1 MPNYIIRRTAMRLTG
16 KIILL
21 IGLSTTLILT
31 LIFGILTAHYNK
43 QIENTLLDNAR
54 ILYKMVLT
62 VRHWASDYGGVL
74 VKKGPGTQ
82 INPFLPHP
90 YVVTQKNDT
99 LVLRNPAL
107 ITRELSQLS
116 KKMIGDAFFH
126 MASKKYLNPANK
138 PDAFENKALSYFETH
153 KGKKEFYGFERRNNH
168 LYFRYFAPLYTERSC
183 LSCHAKQGYK
193 EGDLRGGVSIH
204 ISAEGF
210 KKAQQENKFFM
221 LISLLG
227 TIFILST
234 LLYFGLRKTII
245 RPIES
250 LTTAAEQLE
259 AQNYAFHLAV
269 PRKASVEISKLFSAF
284 LRMRDSILSS
294 LSLVKISENKYR
306 SLIENSPEAIGITD
320 LQGKIIE
327 INRRLLDL
335 VETGKDDILGKTIQD
350 LIDPKHIHYLSD
362 PIVSKAT
369 TRHYETYLIHR
380 KGEKIPVEI
389 FEIHDIRLTPQEQ
402 ITFFYM
408 RDLRLRKKLEQY
420 SIQME
425 KMLVLG
431 ELSAGIAH
439 ELRNPLFALANNLDY
454 LNNELKS
461 HTTFQEIYPELQTSL
476 NQIHKIVSA
485 ILDYASPHKPEF
497 KHVDLLDIINKC
509 LILVRKKFEKA
520 SINIRQ
526 EFHGSCF
533 VILADPYQ
541 IEQVFINL
549 FMNAF
554 KAMHDH
560 GELKIQGT
568 CKNAFVE
575 IRITDNGIGMTA
587 EQMKRI
593 FNPFYTQFESGTGL
607 GLSIVQKI
615 MDQHHARITV
625 KSAKNEGTTFTLV
638 FPQEQTKE
646 IHV

>member
-1 MPNYIIRRTAMRLTG
+1 MAMRLTG

-31 LIFGILTAHYNK
+31 LIFGILTEHYNK
-43 QIENTLLDNAR
+43 QVENTLLDNAR

-74 VKKGPGTQ
+74 VKKDKHTK

-90 YVVTQKNDT
+90 FLVTQNNDT

-126 MASKKYLNPANK
+126 MASKKFLNPENK
-138 PDAFENKALSYFETH
+138 PDAFENKALTYFEHH
-153 KGKKEFYGFERRNNH
+153 KNKKEFYAFERRGNH

-210 KKAQQENKFFM
+210 KRAQQENKIFM
-221 LISLLG
+221 LLSLLG
-227 TIFILST
+227 TIVILST

-245 RPIES
+245 RPIEN

-259 AQNYAFHLAV
+259 VQNYAYQLHL
-269 PRKASVEISKLFSAF
+269 PQKATVEIAKLFQAF
-284 LRMRDSILSS
+284 LRMRHSILAS

-306 SLIENSPEAIGITD
+306 SLIENSPEAIGIMNPD
-320 LQGKIIE
+320 GKIVE
-327 INRRLLDL
+327 TNKRLLHL
-335 VETGKDDILGKTIQD
+335 VELSEKDILGKTIRD
-350 LIDPKHIHYLSD
+350 LIDYEHIHYLSE
-362 PIVSKAT
+362 PLVSKAT

-380 KGEKIPVEI
+380 KGDKIPVEI
-389 FEIHDIRLTPQEQ
+389 FEIHDIRLTPEEQ

-454 LNNELKS
+454 LNNELKKQPV
-461 HTTFQEIYPELQTSL
+461 FQEIYPELQTSL

-497 KHVDLLDIINKC
+497 KHVDLLEIINKC
-509 LILVRKKFEKA
+509 LILVRKKFEKE
-520 SINIRQ
+520 SIQISQ
-526 EFHGSCF
+526 EFHGNCF

-541 IEQVFINL
+541 MEQVFINL

-554 KAMHDH
+554 KAMHAH
-560 GELKIQGT
+560 GELKILGRCRNT
-568 CKNAFVE
+568 SVE
-575 IRITDNGIGMTA
+575 IRITDNGIGMTR
-587 EQMKRI
+587 EQMERI

-615 MDQHHARITV
+615 MQQHNARILV
-625 KSAKNEGTTFTLV
+625 ESVKNEGTTFTLL
-638 FPQEQTKE
+638 FRQEQTKE
-646 IHV
+646 ITV

>member
-1 MPNYIIRRTAMRLTG
+1 MRLTG

-31 LIFGILTAHYNK
+31 LIFGFLTEHYNK
-43 QIENTLLDNAR
+43 QIETTLLDNSR

-62 VRHWASDYGGVL
+62 VRHWASNYGGVL
-74 VKKGPGTQ
+74 VKKTPGTK

-90 YVVTQKNDT
+90 FLVTQQNDT

-107 ITRELSQLS
+107 ITRELSDLS

-126 MASKKYLNPANK
+126 MASKKYLNPENK
-138 PDAFENKALSYFETH
+138 PDAFERKALSYFEKH
-153 KGKKEFYGFERRNNH
+153 RNKKEFYAFERINNH

-204 ISAEGF
+204 ISAEAF
-210 KKAQQENKFFM
+210 ELAKKENKLFM
-221 LISLLG
+221 LFSLIG

-234 LLYFGLRKTII
+234 LIYFGLRRAII
-245 RPIES
+245 RPIEN
-250 LTTAAEQLE
+250 LTYAAEELE
-259 AQNYAFHLAV
+259 AQNYDFPLEM
-269 PRKASVEISKLFSAF
+269 PPKASFEISKLFEAF
-284 LRMRDSILSS
+284 KRMRNSILSS
-294 LSLVKISENKYR
+294 LLLAKNSENKYR

-320 LQGKIIE
+320 PKGIIIE
-327 INRRLLDL
+327 TNQRLLNL
-335 VETGKDDILGKTIQD
+335 ANTQKDEIVGKTIKD
-350 LIDPKHIHYLSD
+350 LIDKDNIKYLTD
-362 PIVSKAT
+362 PIASKST
-369 TRHYETYLIHR
+369 TRHYETYLMASHGDR
-380 KGEKIPVEI
+380 IPVEI
-389 FEIHDIRLTPQEQ
+389 FEIHDIRLVPEEQ

-454 LNNELKS
+454 LDKELKE
-461 HTTFQEIYPELQTSL
+461 HPVFNEIYPELQTSL
-476 NQIHKIVSA
+476 NQIHRIVSA
-485 ILDYASPHKPEF
+485 ILDYAAPHQPEF
-497 KHVDLLDIINKC
+497 KHIDLVEIINKC

-520 SINIRQ
+520 HIQINQ
-526 EFHGSCF
+526 EFHGDCF
-533 VILADPYQ
+533 EIRADPYQ
-541 IEQVFINL
+541 MEQVFINL

-560 GELKIQGT
+560 GKLKISGICENDMVKISIQ
-568 CKNAFVE
+568 
-575 IRITDNGIGMTA
+575 DNGIGMA
-587 EQMKRI
+587 PEQIPRI
-593 FNPFYTQFESGTGL
+593 FDPFYSQFKSGTGL

-615 MDQHHARITV
+615 IDQHHARISV
-625 KSAKNEGTTFTLV
+625 KSIRDEGTTFTLM
-638 FPQEQTKE
+638 FSQNQKE
-646 IHV
+646 EIRI